1 MMAETGVENDPA
13 PRRSVS
19 GALPGLALRPE
30 SPARQRLIGDVSITV
45 LTEAE
50 ALGLVQ
56 AALDAPENARCPV
69 LKLAFANA
77 HVVNLASVDN
87 AFREALRDM
96 LVLPDGIGVDLG
108 ARILH
113 GAPFPA
119 NLNGTDFI
127 PAVIT
132 TARTPL
138 RIGLFGAAA
147 GIAER
152 AAATLASVDNRHE
165 LIVLGHGFPEA
176 ADERRLLEKL
186 VTRPVDLLLVARG
199 NPVQELWIANRIDH
213 RHARVA
219 AGVGA
224 LFDFLAGDVLRA
236 PEWVRLIRL
245 EWLWRLLQEPA
256 RLWKRY
262 LLGNPVFLMRII
274 RQKWLSRR
282 EKAE

>member
-1 MMAETGVENDPA
+1 MAAMRTATDPSSAAA
-13 PRRSVS
+13 PGP
-19 GALPGLALRPE
+19 GASNGAK
-30 SPARQRLIGDVSITV
+30 SPLHLIGHVNIER

-50 ALGLVQ
+50 ALDFVHH
-56 AALDAPENARCPV
+56 ALEAPESTPPALLR
-69 LKLAFANA
+69 LAFANA
-77 HVVNLASVDN
+77 HVVNLAATDT
-87 AFREALRDM
+87 AFREALCTM

-127 PAVIT
+127 PLLIT
-132 TARTPL
+132 SAHSPL

-152 AAATLASVDNRHE
+152 AAATLARMDARHE
-165 LIVLGHGFPEA
+165 IVVLGHGFPEA
-176 ADERRLLEKL
+176 ADERRLLERL
-186 VTRPVDLLLVARG
+186 GNQPVDLLLVARG

-224 LFDFLAGDVLRA
+224 LFDFLAGEASRA
-236 PEWVRLIRL
+236 PGWVRRSRL
-245 EWLWRLLQEPA
+245 EWLWRLLCEPA
-256 RLWKRY
+256 RLWQRY
-262 LLGNPVFLMRII
+262 VLGNPVFLMRII
-274 RQKWLSRR
+274 AQKLRSRR
-282 EKAE
+282 GQGE